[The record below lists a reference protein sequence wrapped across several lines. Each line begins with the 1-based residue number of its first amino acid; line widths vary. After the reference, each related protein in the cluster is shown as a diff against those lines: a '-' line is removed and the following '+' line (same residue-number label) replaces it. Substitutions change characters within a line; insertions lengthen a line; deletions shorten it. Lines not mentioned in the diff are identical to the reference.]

1 MGTGLTGRCSYGYI
15 EIENSLKGKVVAET
29 QISHREQQGLLAGQ
43 RKTAENY
50 LEGDSEGHSHYLY
63 VESMS
68 KIC

>member
-1 MGTGLTGRCSYGYI
+1 MATGLTGRCSYGSI
-15 EIENSLKGKVVAET
+15 EIENSLKEKVVAES
-29 QISHREQQGLLAGQ
+29 QVSHREQQGLLARQ

-63 VESMS
+63 VESMT